1 MKKLISMA
9 IVLVMVVALF
19 ATMVNAATNDTLA
32 DEIYSMGAK
41 YGMTEADKVK
51 IERYLSDYPV
61 TDDQANQVIAYA
73 NEAVQIMENA
83 GVTDYRE
90 LSREDKDALK
100 SIANNAASVLGVTLT
115 FKAGTVEV
123 YKDGKL
129 IETITS
135 SSTSGK
141 LAYTGNNINTV
152 LVVSSVAVVALAAA
166 VVVGKKFANA

>member
-19 ATMVNAATNDTLA
+19 PTMINAATNDTLA

-135 SSTSGK
+135 STSGK

>member
-135 SSTSGK
+135 STSGK
-141 LAYTGNNINTV
+141 LAYTGNNINMV

>member
-41 YGMTEADKVK
+41 NGMTEADKVK

-135 SSTSGK
+135 STSGK

>member
-73 NEAVQIMENA
+73 NEAVKIMENA

-100 SIANNAASVLGVTLT
+100 TIANNAASVLGVTLT

-129 IETITS
+129 IETIT

>member
-1 MKKLISMA
+1 
-9 IVLVMVVALF
+9 
-19 ATMVNAATNDTLA
+19 
-32 DEIYSMGAK
+32 
-41 YGMTEADKVK
+41 
-51 IERYLSDYPV
+51 
-61 TDDQANQVIAYA
+61 
-73 NEAVQIMENA
+73 MENA

-100 SIANNAASVLGVTLT
+100 TIANNAASVLGVTLT

-129 IETITS
+129 IETIT